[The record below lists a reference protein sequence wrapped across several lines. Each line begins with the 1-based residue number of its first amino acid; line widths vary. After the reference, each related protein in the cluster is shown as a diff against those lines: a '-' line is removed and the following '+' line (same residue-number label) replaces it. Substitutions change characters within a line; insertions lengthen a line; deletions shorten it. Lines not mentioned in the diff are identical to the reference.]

1 MTVKDLIKRLV
12 DCPMDADV
20 VVEIPTQ
27 EGYKYSTSEL
37 IDCIMTDDNERC
49 LIYEY

>member
-1 MTVKDLIKRLV
+1 MTVKELIKRLLE
-12 DCPMDADV
+12 CPMDAKV

-27 EGYKYSTSEL
+27 EGYKYSTSECV
-37 IDCIMTDDNERC
+37 DCITTEEEYC